1 MTSGA
6 GRWATSII
14 LLDCIPLLKV
24 QRCTKVT
31 AGFARLIFWIVLRSL
46 MDLISLLKKKKKK
59 KRDFCNANMSH
70 ISGSWSILIVCDLAH
85 ILQWKKGKQINKKEQ
100 QLPELLRTIKNNAWK
115 VDVEMRINEF
125 LSSGSK
131 KRKTKTTK
139 EIEKAHR
146 THIYQNY
153 RLIAWPELARG

>member
-1 MTSGA
+1 MSYQHYIA
-6 GRWATSII
+6 GLYPTAESSTMHKGYCWI
-14 LLDCIPLLKV
+14 CKV
-24 QRCTKVT
+24 NFLNCAWITNGSHFLTK
-31 AGFARLIFWIVLRSL
+31 
-46 MDLISLLKKKKKK
+46 KEKKKK

-100 QLPELLRTIKNNAWK
+100 QLPELLKTIKNNAWK